1 MALIND
7 IIKKYETEANQK
19 IMSRNQQSYANDR
32 EDIFLKVQTRG
43 DPIGEDRAFG
53 LGTGSIWKAQKVKL
67 NPPAKILT
75 QEEIQQQKSPME
87 QELEQLRQE
96 NEELKQKLAE
106 LQVNYA

>member
-19 IMSRNQQSYANDR
+19 VLSRTQGTYVQNRD
-32 EDIFLKVQTRG
+32 DLFLKVEKRG

-67 NPPAKILT
+67 NPPARVLT
-75 QEEIQQQKSPME
+75 PQEIQQQKSPME